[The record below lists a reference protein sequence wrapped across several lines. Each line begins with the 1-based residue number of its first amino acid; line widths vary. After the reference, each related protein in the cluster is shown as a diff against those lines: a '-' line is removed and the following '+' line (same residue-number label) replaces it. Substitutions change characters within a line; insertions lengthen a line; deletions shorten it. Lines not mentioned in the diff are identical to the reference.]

1 LHEFN
6 HTGTYPV
13 TLTVTDTLGAQAFST
28 ISITVRKGKR
38 K

>member
-1 LHEFN
+1 
-6 HTGTYPV
+6 
-13 TLTVTDTLGAQAFST
+13 LTVTDTLGAQAFST